1 MKNSKTTLLIPLFHL
16 TLSAVFIFIFIG
28 SIREI
33 HSIIESMDHYRN
45 AASEIQPL
53 SQGYLSRLENL
64 ARDLRDQGPESP
76 AEFSAEDGFA
86 MIRDL
91 LRTRDITVERFR
103 TTGKGN
109 TTAAETEKNA
119 PYLDLFIA
127 DLYQYY
133 AEDRERALFFLNR
146 FLESRYEAKVAKRVR
161 ELNEVNGM

>member
-16 TLSAVFIFIFIG
+16 IFSAVFIFIFIG

-64 ARDLRDQGPESP
+64 ARDLRDQGPESA

-109 TTAAETEKNA
+109 TAAAE
-119 PYLDLFIA
+119 FILNSNGV
-127 DLYQYY
+127 D
-133 AEDRERALFFLNR
+133 FLNFLKGAQEFSIPLSYIGIKPAPNSSTLNVTVR
-146 FLESRYEAKVAKRVR
+146 FNHVP
-161 ELNEVNGM
+161 